1 MQKLI
6 ILLLVALVLMSTQAL
21 FQEKRTMKKIDFL
34 SKGKAD
40 AEKQRKRNCSDDWQ
54 YCESPTD
61 CCSWDCDVV
70 CSG

>member
-6 ILLLVALVLMSTQAL
+6 ILLLVAAVLMSTQAVL
-21 FQEKRTMKKIDFL
+21 QEKRPKEKIKLL
-34 SKGKAD
+34 SKRKTD
-40 AEKQRKRNCSDDWQ
+40 AEKQQKRSCSDDWQ